1 MRPVAVV
8 GTGITR
14 FGRFPQTGLKALSRD
29 VAAAAIADA
38 GARAADVDSVFFAN
52 AVAGVITGQEM
63 IRGQAA
69 LRETALAGTPIF
81 NVENACASG
90 SSAFH
95 LAWLAVA
102 SGRSDCTLVVGAE
115 RLTHHDKRVPLD
127 ALARGVDLD
136 EPRPPS
142 SGGGSIFMELY
153 AAKARAWM
161 HETGV
166 TREDLARVVVKSRMA
181 AAVNPDA
188 QFREP
193 TTVEAVLGSRT
204 VADPLTVPMCSGI
217 GDGAAALLLCSAE
230 KARRLG
236 ARPVWVKAC
245 EVVSAMPDPASPI
258 CAVRAT
264 RAAYERS
271 GIGPAELHVVEL
283 HDASAPAELMHYENL
298 GLCRRGEAGALLRS
312 GATALGGRVPVNPGG
327 GLLSRGH
334 PIGATGA
341 AQIVEIARQLRGDA
355 GARQRPG
362 ARVGLAENNGGQI
375 GHDAAVA
382 VATLLAA

>member
-14 FGRFPQTGLKALSRD
+14 FGRFPETGLKALSSGV
-29 VAAAAIADA
+29 VAAAMADA

-63 IRGQAA
+63 IRGQVA
-69 LRETALAGTPIF
+69 LRETALAGIPIF

-90 SSAFH
+90 SSAFQ

-102 SGRSDCTLVVGAE
+102 SGRSDCALVVGAE
-115 RLTHHDKRVPLD
+115 RLTHHDKRVSLD

-142 SGGGSIFMELY
+142 RGGGSIFMDLY
-153 AAKARAWM
+153 AEKARAWM

-166 TREDLARVVVKSRMA
+166 TREDLAQVVVKSRMA

-245 EVVSAMPDPASPI
+245 EVVSAMPDPGSPI

>member
-14 FGRFPQTGLKALSRD
+14 FGRFPDASLKTLSRG
-29 VAAAAIADA
+29 VIAAVLEDA
-38 GARAADVDSVFFAN
+38 GARARDVDSVFFAN
-52 AVAGVITGQEM
+52 AVAGVVTGQEM
-63 IRGQAA
+63 IRGQVA
-69 LRETALAGTPIF
+69 LRDTALAGAPIF

-90 SSAFH
+90 GSAFH

-102 SGRSDCTLVVGAE
+102 SGRSDCVLVVGAE
-115 RLTHHDKRVPLD
+115 RLTHHDKRVSFD

-136 EPRPPS
+136 EPRPAS
-142 SGGGSIFMELY
+142 SGGGPIFMEIY

-166 TREDLARVVVKSRMA
+166 TREDLAHVVVKSRMA
-181 AAVNPDA
+181 AARNPDA

-193 TTVEAVLGSRT
+193 TTVEAVLGSRP

-217 GDGAAALLLCSAE
+217 GDGAAALMLCSAGTV
-230 KARRLG
+230 RRLG

-245 EVVSAMPDPASPI
+245 EVVSALPDPGSPI
-258 CAVRAT
+258 CAVRAA

-271 GIGPAELHVVEL
+271 GIGPGELHVVEL

-298 GLCRRGEAGALLRS
+298 GLCGRGEAGALLRS
-312 GATALGGRVPVNPGG
+312 GATALGGRVPVNPSG

-341 AQIVEIARQLRGDA
+341 AQIVEVARQLRGDA
-355 GARQRPG
+355 GERQRPG

-382 VATLLAA
+382 VATLLVA

>member
-14 FGRFPQTGLKALSRD
+14 FGRFPETGLKALSSGVV
-29 VAAAAIADA
+29 VAAMADA

-63 IRGQAA
+63 IRGQVA
-69 LRETALAGTPIF
+69 LRETALAGIPIF

-102 SGRSDCTLVVGAE
+102 SGRSDCALVVGAE
-115 RLTHHDKRVPLD
+115 RLTHHDKRVSLD

-142 SGGGSIFMELY
+142 SGGGSIFMDLY
-153 AAKARAWM
+153 AEKARAWM

-166 TREDLARVVVKSRMA
+166 TREDLAQVVVKSRMA

-217 GDGAAALLLCSAE
+217 G
-230 KARRLG
+230 
-236 ARPVWVKAC
+236 P
-245 EVVSAMPDPASPI
+245 
-258 CAVRAT
+258 T
-264 RAAYERS
+264 
-271 GIGPAELHVVEL
+271 ELHVVEM

-298 GLCRRGEAGALLRS
+298 GLCRRGEAGA
-312 GATALGGRVPVNPGG
+312 
-327 GLLSRGH
+327 
-334 PIGATGA
+334 
-341 AQIVEIARQLRGDA
+341 
-355 GARQRPG
+355 RQRPR

-375 GHDAAVA
+375 GLDAAVA